1 MDNNYCVYEWY
12 NAVTGKV
19 FYVGSGTV
27 ERARRRG
34 VTRSKVVKNKID
46 TLFTLA
52 ESRILYDGLSKKESM
67 EKEKQVIKQYALDGV
82 ELLNVVHYVG
92 ERRERQRAGLLKDGD

>member
-1 MDNNYCVYEWY
+1 M
-12 NAVTGKV
+12 
-19 FYVGSGTV
+19 
-27 ERARRRG
+27 
-34 VTRSKVVKNKID
+34 
-46 TLFTLA
+46 
-52 ESRILYDGLSKKESM
+52 SKKESI